1 MVRKA
6 TVGSRGSKFLG
17 ETENAESCHF
27 CLICESVS
35 SQFFKLTRSKNQ
47 IQYDVYT
54 HMDNS
59 DGCFSQSQGKCYYK
73 YQARL
78 LLCLHLV
85 NVLDM
90 EKCLKSGKK
99 V

>member
-1 MVRKA
+1 MARKA

-27 CLICESVS
+27 CLICESVITIL
-35 SQFFKLTRSKNQ
+35 QTYWSKNQ
-47 IQYDVYT
+47 MQYDVYT

-73 YQARL
+73 YQAHL